1 MDMLFTGPVDTYVKL
16 SFRNA
21 QLAKQHAP
29 AAKLDATAK
38 PGEKFGGTL
47 RGSGPA
53 KPAGKEKS
61 SGGPSITRFVY
72 HCAHEQINSQHL
84 MVLTES
90 HDS

>member
-1 MDMLFTGPVDTYVKL
+1 MVCACEL

-38 PGEKFGGTL
+38 PGEKLGGTL
-47 RGSGPA
+47 RGSGAA

-61 SGGPSITRFVY
+61 SGESSITRYFY
-72 HCAHEQINSQHL
+72 HCAHEQINSQHML
-84 MVLTES
+84 VLTES